1 MIILLMGPAGSGKTT
16 IGELLAAQLGWQFAD
31 GDNFHSPANIEKI
44 SHGIPLTDSDRLP
57 WLDSIR
63 EAISEWLSRHKNV
76 VLACSAL
83 KRTYRDR
90 LLISRDVK
98 LVYLKGSY
106 DLLRQRLHARKG
118 HYATEQILTSQFT
131 DLEEPADALIIDVS
145 PPPQEIAAEIRTK
158 IGLT

>member
-1 MIILLMGPAGSGKTT
+1 MGPAGSGKTT

-57 WLDSIR
+57 WLNSIR
-63 EAISEWLSRHKNV
+63 EAISQWLSQHKNV

-83 KRTYRDR
+83 KRTYRER
-90 LLISRDVK
+90 LLISPDVK
-98 LVYLKGSY
+98 LVYLKGPY
-106 DLLRQRLHARKG
+106 DLLCQRLHARKG
-118 HYATEQILTSQFT
+118 HYATEQILTSQFA
-131 DLEEPADALIIDVS
+131 DLEEPTDALIIDVS
-145 PPPQEIAAEIRTK
+145 PSPQEIAAEIRTK

>member
-1 MIILLMGPAGSGKTT
+1 MGPAGSGKTT

>member
-1 MIILLMGPAGSGKTT
+1 MGPAGSGKTT

-31 GDNFHSPANIEKI
+31 GDNFHSPVNIQKI

-90 LLISRDVK
+90 LLISPDVK

-131 DLEEPADALIIDVS
+131 DLEEPTDALIIDVS